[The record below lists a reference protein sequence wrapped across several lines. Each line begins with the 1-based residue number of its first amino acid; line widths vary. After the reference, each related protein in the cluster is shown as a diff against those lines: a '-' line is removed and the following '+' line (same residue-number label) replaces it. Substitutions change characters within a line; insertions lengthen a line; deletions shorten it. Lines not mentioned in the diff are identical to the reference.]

1 MLEKFYK
8 NRNSF
13 DLFRTHLTSNLERGH
28 QINIGDNNDLKKSE
42 PSLWLIVFLLPPVTL
57 KNVSTT
63 HAQKILNQCVSRVC
77 LNKEEITWED
87 KLRQSEAKHYIL
99 KGVCKRKEYFIL
111 SNLNILSYP
120 TSQFVQQTWILLR
133 SSNSDFY

>member
-42 PSLWLIVFLLPPVTL
+42 PSLWLIVFFVASRNSEKCQPDSCSENTEPV
-57 KNVSTT
+57 
-63 HAQKILNQCVSRVC
+63 RV
-77 LNKEEITWED
+77 
-87 KLRQSEAKHYIL
+87 
-99 KGVCKRKEYFIL
+99 
-111 SNLNILSYP
+111 
-120 TSQFVQQTWILLR
+120 TSLFK
-133 SSNSDFY
+133 